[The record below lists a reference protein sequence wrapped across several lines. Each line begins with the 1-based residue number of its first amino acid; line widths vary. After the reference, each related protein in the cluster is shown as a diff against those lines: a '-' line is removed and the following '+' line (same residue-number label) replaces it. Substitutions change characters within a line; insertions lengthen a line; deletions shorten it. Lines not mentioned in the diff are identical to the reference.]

1 MSPVLRKFNIKRK
14 IRHFKRYRHIMA
26 VLTKYGFEEVTTTM
40 RSRFRVWWSQRD
52 TRPVAD
58 EPIAKSRSRAART
71 RMALEEMGPIFIKLG
86 QLLSTRPDLVPPDYI
101 EELGRLQDQAGS
113 EDPKKIRAE
122 VEEELGGKLED
133 IFGSFEREP
142 IAAGSIAQV
151 HLATTRDGKVVAVK
165 VRRPGIVQ
173 AINTECEILK
183 DLAGLLKATLFEG
196 ETIDPQKMV
205 KEFTEAVIKEASL
218 DNERRNQLRFI
229 QSFADDPTI
238 HIPQV
243 YEEYCS
249 DGVLTMEYIDGVKP
263 TSKKVGGEFEFDP
276 KIIAQRGADFV
287 LRQIFEFGFFHA
299 DPHPG
304 NFLVLPN
311 NVLVQL
317 DFGQVA
323 HLSSQDR
330 KLLNEMVLAIVD
342 NDAGQIIEALALVN
356 LIGKKTNNERLLRD
370 AEEILNSYNNMPLK
384 EIPFGKVI
392 TQIFDLMRK
401 NYVSPPAQFT
411 LMLKS
416 MATIE
421 SFATGLDP
429 DFEIIEQ
436 LKPYARKFSL
446 RDIDPKRIFKNAR
459 KVMRDA
465 GDLASKLPNDINVI
479 LGKFRQ
485 GKFQLRVHHEHLD
498 DLIQTLDKSSNRIS
512 FALIIAALLVGSSL
526 LVPQDG
532 MVLGLLKLQTF
543 GIVGYVIAAIIGI
556 WLIISIIRS
565 RHL

>member
-1 MSPVLRKFNIKRK
+1 MSLVLRKLNFNRK
-14 IRHFKRYRHIMA
+14 LRQLRRYRHIAA
-26 VLTKYGFEEVTTTM
+26 VLTKYGFEEVTATM
-40 RSRFRVWWSQRD
+40 GSHFRTRFWHGRIRSHVEPS
-52 TRPVAD
+52 TRR
-58 EPIAKSRSRAART
+58 RSRAVRARL
-71 RMALEEMGPIFIKLG
+71 ALEELGPIFIKLG
-86 QLLSTRPDLVPPDYI
+86 QLLSTRPDLIPSDYI
-101 EELGRLQDQAGS
+101 EELGLLQDEVAAD
-113 EDPKKIRAE
+113 DPDKICAE

-133 IFGSFEREP
+133 IFGSFDRNP

-151 HLATTRDGKVVAVK
+151 HRATTRDGKVAAVK

-173 AINTECEILK
+173 TINTECEILR
-183 DLAGLLKATLFEG
+183 DMAGLLKAALFEG

-205 KEFTEAVIKEASL
+205 KEFTEAVTKEVSL
-218 DNERRNQLRFI
+218 DNERRNLLRFA
-229 QSFADDPTI
+229 QSFAGDPTI
-238 HIPQV
+238 HIPEV

-249 DGVLTMEYIDGVKP
+249 DGVLTMEYIDGIKP
-263 TSKKVGGEFEFDP
+263 TNKKMVEKPEFDP
-276 KIIAQRGADFV
+276 KIVAQRGGNFV

-304 NFLVLPN
+304 NFFVLPD
-311 NVLVQL
+311 NVLVPL

-330 KLLNEMVLAIVD
+330 RLLNEMVLAIVD
-342 NDAGQIIEALALVN
+342 NEAGRILEALELAN
-356 LIGKKTNNERLLRD
+356 MIGEKTDNEKLLRD
-370 AEEILNSYNNMPLK
+370 AEEILNTYNNMPLK
-384 EIPFGKVI
+384 EVPFGKLI
-392 TQIFDLMRK
+392 AQIFDLMRK

-421 SFATGLDP
+421 SFATDLDP

-446 RDIDPKRIFKNAR
+446 RDIDPKQMLKNAR
-459 KVMRDA
+459 KAMQGA
-465 GDLASKLPNDINVI
+465 GDLASKLPNNVNAI
-479 LGKFRQ
+479 LSKFRQ
-485 GKFQLRVHHEHLD
+485 GKFQLRVHHEHLE
-498 DLIQTLDKSSNRIS
+498 DLIKTLDKSSNRIS

-532 MVLGLLKLQTF
+532 TVLGLFKLQTF
-543 GIVGYVIAAIIGI
+543 GVVGYVIAAIIGI